1 MAMKARAIDARFNV
15 LEEVELP
22 DELVS
27 WLLGKAG
34 SSGLVR
40 YIDEYGDT
48 YFNSLQVRDFV
59 LEIEAMRPVDVKSAI
74 ASSLADLTRVARLAI
89 ERPHRLLMFEGE

>member
-15 LEEVELP
+15 LEEVVLP

-27 WLLGKAG
+27 WLLDEAG

-40 YIDEYGDT
+40 HIDEYGDT
-48 YFNSLQVRDFV
+48 YFNSLQVRDF
-59 LEIEAMRPVDVKSAI
+59 LAEIEAMHPLVADPVI
-74 ASSLADLTRVARLAI
+74 ANSLSELSRLARLAI
-89 ERPHRLLMFEGE
+89 ERPHRFLVFEGD